1 MTAFDTD
8 VLSDLLIGHA
18 AYTQRLQTIPDAE
31 RAIPIVAHEEV
42 LRGRLDGIRKAQAGR
57 IKLSLERAYDLFREA
72 LIDTR
77 AFTLLPYTAAAHAQ
91 VQAWQSA
98 KIRVGTNDMRIAA
111 ICVAHGATLATRN
124 VSDYA
129 LLPGLTFEEWK

>member
-18 AYTQRLQTIPDAE
+18 AYTQRLQTVPDAE

-42 LRGRLDGIRKAQAGR
+42 LRGRLDGIRKAQTGR
-57 IKLSLERAYDLFREA
+57 IKLSLERAYDLFRDA

-77 AFTLLPYTAAAHAQ
+77 PFALLPYTTAAHAQ
-91 VQAWQSA
+91 VQVWQSA
-98 KIRVGTNDMRIAA
+98 KIRVGTSDMRIAA
-111 ICVAHGATLATRN
+111 ICIVHGATLVTRN
-124 VSDYA
+124 VRDYA
-129 LLPGLTFEEWK
+129 QLPGLTFEEWN